1 MDLLISYSWGNYFPA
16 YLEAVRLLKRFGDP
30 QPAVEKTKVW
40 GIAVAHTT
48 LNNRV
53 VIQKC
58 RELYQAEPE
67 FQFTLKWVPVDFWVD
82 TDLDAIKKVI
92 EEKIRDRIEEKETW
106 AMKVEK
112 RRWQRYHTIEI
123 IEYLA
128 RSIESK
134 VDLRRPDKIV
144 RIDVLGSRTAISLL
158 KPEEIFS
165 IALPA

>member
-16 YLEAVRLLKRFGDP
+16 YLEAIRVLKRFGDP
-30 QPAVEKTKVW
+30 QPVVEKTKVW

-58 RELYQAEPE
+58 RELFQAEPE
-67 FQFTLKWVPVDFWVD
+67 FQFTLKWVPVDFWVN
-82 TDLDAIKKVI
+82 TDLDAMKKVI
-92 EEKIRDRIEEKETW
+92 EEEIRDRIQEKETW

-123 IEYLA
+123 IEHLA
-128 RSIESK
+128 RSIERK

-165 IALPA
+165 IAFPV

>member
-30 QPAVEKTKVW
+30 EPVVEKTKVW
-40 GIAVAHTT
+40 GIAVAHTI

-58 RELYQAEPE
+58 RELYPAEPE
-67 FQFTLKWVPVDFWVD
+67 FQFTLKWVPVDFWVE
-82 TDLDAIKKVI
+82 TDLDAMKKVI
-92 EEKIRDRIEEKETW
+92 EKEIRDRIQENETW
-106 AMKVEK
+106 AMRVEK

-128 RSIESK
+128 TSIERK
-134 VDLRRPDKIV
+134 VALRHPDKIV
-144 RIDVLGSRTAISLL
+144 RIDVLGSKTAISLL
-158 KPEEIFS
+158 TPEEIFS
-165 IALPA
+165 ITLPV